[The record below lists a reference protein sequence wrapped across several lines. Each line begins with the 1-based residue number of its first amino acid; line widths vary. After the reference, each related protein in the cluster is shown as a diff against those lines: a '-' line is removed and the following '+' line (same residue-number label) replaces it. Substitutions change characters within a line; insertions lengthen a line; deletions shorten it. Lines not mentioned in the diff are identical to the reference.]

1 MSDRVAVNVSAHI
14 AHVTLTRAD
23 KINALDPAMFEA
35 ICSAID
41 ELNTLDDLRAVVVSG
56 EGRGFCAG
64 LDLSN
69 FSSDS
74 EPMDLMPRTHGAANM
89 PQQIAWG
96 WRTLPVPVIAA
107 AHGVAI
113 GGGLNIMSGAD
124 IRIIHPDTRCAV
136 MEMRWGLVPDMAGYP
151 LWRGNVRD
159 DVLRKLV
166 YTHAEFSGADA
177 CAMGFATEVAEEP
190 VSRAMALAD
199 EIAGKNPHAIRA
211 AKRLSNAL
219 ATSTDEELLLAE
231 SEEQTHI
238 IGKPNQIEAVMSQM
252 EGRPAAYPDSV

>member
-1 MSDRVAVNVSAHI
+1 MSNRVAIDTSDHI

-23 KINALDPAMFEA
+23 KINALDSAMFDA
-35 ICSAID
+35 IISAIA
-41 ELNTLDDLRAVVVSG
+41 ELAVQPDLRAVVVSG

-64 LDLSN
+64 LDMASLQG
-69 FSSDS
+69 DVAPTKLL
-74 EPMDLMPRTHGAANM
+74 ERTHGVTNRF
-89 PQQIAWG
+89 QQVAWG

-113 GGGLNIMSGAD
+113 GGGLNILSGAD
-124 IRIIHPDTRCAV
+124 IRIVHPDTRCSV

-166 YTHAEFSGADA
+166 YTNAEFSGETAHEL
-177 CAMGFATEVAEEP
+177 GFATEVAGDP
-190 VSRAMALAD
+190 LARAMSLAH
-199 EIAGKNPHAIRA
+199 EIAGKNPDAIRA

-219 ATSTDEELLLAE
+219 AHISDEDLLLAE
-231 SEEQTHI
+231 SREQDDI
-238 IGKPNQIEAVMSQM
+238 IGQANQAEAVMAQM
-252 EGRPAAYPDSV
+252 EGRAPRFS

>member
-1 MSDRVAVNVSAHI
+1 MSNRVSITTSDHI

-23 KINALDPAMFEA
+23 KINALDSAMFDA
-35 ICSAID
+35 IISAIA
-41 ELNTLDDLRAVVVSG
+41 ELAVQPDLRAVVVSG

-64 LDLSN
+64 LDMASLQG
-69 FSSDS
+69 DAA
-74 EPMDLMPRTHGAANM
+74 PTKLLKRTHGVTNRF
-89 PQQIAWG
+89 QQVAWG

-113 GGGLNIMSGAD
+113 GGGLNILSGAD
-124 IRIIHPDTRCAV
+124 IRIVHPDTRCSV

-166 YTHAEFSGADA
+166 YTDAEFSGTTAHEL
-177 CAMGFATEVAEEP
+177 GFATEVAEDP
-190 VSRAMALAD
+190 LARAMLLAH
-199 EIAGKNPHAIRA
+199 EIVGKNPDAIRA

-219 ATSTDEELLLAE
+219 AHISDEELLLAE
-231 SEEQTHI
+231 SREQDDI
-238 IGKPNQIEAVMSQM
+238 IGQANQTEAVMAQM
-252 EGRPAAYPDSV
+252 EGRAPRFS

>member
-1 MSDRVAVNVSAHI
+1 MSNRVSITTSDHI

-23 KINALDPAMFEA
+23 KINALDSAMFDA
-35 ICSAID
+35 IISAIA
-41 ELNTLDDLRAVVVSG
+41 ELAVQPDLRAVVVSG

-64 LDLSN
+64 LDMASLQG
-69 FSSDS
+69 DAAPTKLL
-74 EPMDLMPRTHGAANM
+74 ERAHGVTNRF
-89 PQQIAWG
+89 QQVAWG

-113 GGGLNIMSGAD
+113 GGGLNILSGAD
-124 IRIIHPDTRCAV
+124 IRIVHPDTRCSV

-166 YTHAEFSGADA
+166 YTNAEFSGATA
-177 CAMGFATEVAEEP
+177 HELGFATEVAEDP
-190 VSRAMALAD
+190 LARAMVLAH
-199 EIAGKNPHAIRA
+199 EIVGKNPDAIRA

-219 ATSTDEELLLAE
+219 GHISDEELLLAE
-231 SEEQTHI
+231 SREQDDI
-238 IGKPNQIEAVMSQM
+238 IGQANQTEAVMAQM
-252 EGRPAAYPDSV
+252 EGRAPRFS

>member
-1 MSDRVAVNVSAHI
+1 MSDRVSITTADHI

-23 KINALDPAMFEA
+23 KINALDAAMFDA
-35 ICSAID
+35 IIAAIA
-41 ELNTLDDLRAVVVSG
+41 ELAEQSDVRAVVISG

-64 LDLSN
+64 LDMASLQG
-69 FSSDS
+69 DGAPTKLL
-74 EPMDLMPRTHGAANM
+74 ERTHVMTNRF
-89 PQQIAWG
+89 QQVAWG

-113 GGGLNIMSGAD
+113 GGGLNILSGAD
-124 IRIIHPDTRCAV
+124 IRIVHPDTRCSV

-166 YTHAEFSGADA
+166 YTNAEFSGAVA
-177 CAMGFATEVAEEP
+177 HELGFATEVAEHPLE
-190 VSRAMALAD
+190 RAMALAHD
-199 EIAGKNPHAIRA
+199 IVGKNPDAIRA

-219 ATSTDEELLLAE
+219 AHISDEELLLAE
-231 SEEQTHI
+231 SREQDDI
-238 IGKPNQIEAVMSQM
+238 IGQANQTEAVMAQM
-252 EGRPAAYPDSV
+252 EGRAPRFS